1 MPSPDERSAT
11 TVVIEM
17 EPGRIYVKIA
27 EPKPE
32 PNRIEL
38 LLRLTIEQWF
48 NAHPQFVIDKAEA
61 VTDHGVMQG
70 IHVWYHV
77 NDRQPEPVSP
87 ERPQQ
92 VISLAVE
99 VHIQVFRQLPM
110 EHIEAVVDEAIQ
122 IWRSH
127 PDGHGTTVLISP
139 RRIAVVLDK
148 QANRGALVPVE
159 LIYPAIEDAT
169 KSKVQTWLEA
179 PPTRFLVVQIAGSW
193 FLFHQTETQRSKF
206 QEPPFMRTNMTYDA
220 GPRPEE

>member
-11 TVVIEM
+11 TVVMEM
-17 EPGRIYVKIA
+17 EPGWIYVKIA

-32 PNRIEL
+32 PDRIEV

-77 NDRQPEPVSP
+77 NDRQPEQVSP

-110 EHIEAVVDEAIQ
+110 EHIEAVVDEAIK
-122 IWRSH
+122 IWRSNQ
-127 PDGHGTTVLISP
+127 DGHGTMIVISP
-139 RRIAVVLDK
+139 RRIAVILDK
-148 QANRGALVPVE
+148 QANRGAVVPVE

-169 KSKVQTWLEA
+169 RSRVQSWLEA
-179 PPTRFLVVQIAGSW
+179 PTTRLQVVQIAGSW
-193 FLFHQTETQRSKF
+193 FVQQQTATHRSKVV
-206 QEPPFMRTNMTYDA
+206 EPNFLSTNMTYDA
-220 GPRPEE
+220 GPRPKE

>member
-1 MPSPDERSAT
+1 MPSPEETNAT
-11 TVVIEM
+11 TVVMEM
-17 EPGRIYVKIA
+17 EPGWIYVKIA

-32 PNRIEL
+32 PDRIEM

-48 NAHPQFVIDKAEA
+48 NAHPQFVIDKAQA
-61 VTDHGVMQG
+61 ITDHGVMQG

-110 EHIEAVVDEAIQ
+110 EHIEAVVDEAIE

-127 PDGHGTTVLISP
+127 QDGHGTMVVISP

-148 QANRGALVPVE
+148 QANRGAVVPVE

-169 KSKVQTWLEA
+169 KTTSSNLAGGTADSVSRGPDCWKLVRA
-179 PPTRFLVVQIAGSW
+179 PPNRNTKEQGRGADLSCAP
-193 FLFHQTETQRSKF
+193 T
-206 QEPPFMRTNMTYDA
+206 
-220 GPRPEE
+220 